1 MLAGSSR
8 IRYFRTMSPLALIT
22 GASRGIGRGIALELA
37 RAGTHDLVINYA
49 GNEAAASE
57 CKALCESACAG
68 KRRIETIQADISL
81 AADRERMLDF
91 VSRKFGRLDLLV
103 NNAGVAPNVRA
114 DLLEAGEESFDRLI
128 NINLKGPYF
137 LTQKAAKLIAQSP
150 VIEGAARA
158 VVNVTSISAFTVST
172 NRGDY
177 CVAKAGLAMMTKLY
191 AVRLAEFGIGVFEIQ
206 PGVIATDMT
215 QGVKEKYDRMFAD
228 GLAPICRW
236 GEPSDIG
243 KAVVAVAAGLF
254 PYSTGQVFNVD
265 GGFHIHTI

>member
-1 MLAGSSR
+1 
-8 IRYFRTMSPLALIT
+8 MSPLALIT

-37 RAGTHDLVINYA
+37 REGRHDLVINYA
-49 GNEAAASE
+49 ENKAAALE
-57 CKALCESACAG
+57 CKGLCEEASG
-68 KRRIETIQADISL
+68 GTRRVEIVQADISVG
-81 AADRERMLDF
+81 ADRERMLDF
-91 VSRKFGRLDLLV
+91 VSREFGRLDLLV

-114 DLLEAGEESFDRLI
+114 DLLEAGEESFDRLM

-137 LTQKAAKLIAQSP
+137 LTQKAAKLMAESAAL
-150 VIEGAARA
+150 EGAARA

-191 AVRLAEFGIGVFEIQ
+191 AVRLAEYGIGVFEIQ

-215 QGVKEKYDRMFAD
+215 EGVKEKYDKMFAA
-228 GLAPICRW
+228 GLAPINRW

-243 KAVVAVAAGLF
+243 KAVVAVASGLF

-265 GGFHIHTI
+265 GGFHIHRI

>member
-1 MLAGSSR
+1 
-8 IRYFRTMSPLALIT
+8 MSPLALIT

-37 RAGTHDLVINYA
+37 RVGRHDLLINYA
-49 GNEAAASE
+49 GNEAAARE
-57 CKALCESACAG
+57 CKALCEKACAG
-68 KRRIETIQADISL
+68 ARRVEIIQADISVAL
-81 AADRERMLDF
+81 DRERMLDF
-91 VSRKFGRLDLLV
+91 VSSEFGRLDLLV

-114 DLLEAGEESFDRLI
+114 DLLEAGEESFDRLM

-137 LTQKAAKLIAQSP
+137 LTQKAAKLIAASAP
-150 VIEGAARA
+150 IDGAARA
-158 VVNVTSISAFTVST
+158 VVNVTSISAYTVST

-191 AVRLAEFGIGVFEIQ
+191 AVRLAEYGIGVFEIQ

-215 QGVKEKYDRMFAD
+215 GAVKEKYDKLFAE
-228 GLAPICRW
+228 GLAPINRW

-243 KAVVAVAAGLF
+243 KAVVAVAQGLF

-265 GGFHIHTI
+265 GGFHIHRI